1 MGRNDALVRLACC
14 GLLLA
19 GVAAARDIPAFPG
32 AEGFGA
38 MTPGGRGGKVIFVT
52 NLNDAGPG
60 SFREACM
67 AKGPRIV
74 VFRVGGLIALASPLK
89 ITEPYITI
97 AGQTAPGDG
106 ICLRSDVFAVTTH
119 DVVVR
124 FLRSRLGDLTR
135 GRATRSTST
144 RPAAT

>member
-1 MGRNDALVRLACC
+1 MGRNDAVVTLACF

-19 GVAAARDIPAFPG
+19 GGAAAREIPAFPE

-74 VFRVGGLIALASPLK
+74 VFRVGGLITLASPLADWETK
-89 ITEPYITI
+89 
-97 AGQTAPGDG
+97 
-106 ICLRSDVFAVTTH
+106 
-119 DVVVR
+119 
-124 FLRSRLGDLTR
+124 SR
-135 GRATRSTST
+135 
-144 RPAAT
+144 